1 MVWGMMFNFSIF
13 QAYKQ
18 LMKLFFFLLNLI
30 PFTLCAQ
37 PFSLELE
44 GTEALVADKFWGV
57 DTYNNVY
64 FSENNVFY
72 KIENEKTFQYQ
83 DLQLGDLESVDI
95 LNPLKV
101 LLFYKEAN
109 TVVLLDNRFN
119 EVKRINFN
127 VIPDYKTVDFARIS
141 KDNLLWIFNA
151 DLQQLELFDYDK
163 LTTQSTSLPL
173 KQNVLG
179 LKSNYNYAWVHH
191 PLGFSIY
198 TINASV
204 ADTIDLDKAEFFAV
218 YKNRLMVLADDYFEL
233 YTKGFNTKLMFEK
246 PKISFNQFYYNGE
259 NIYIYANDLMYT
271 YRIQTDK

>member
-1 MVWGMMFNFSIF
+1 MFNFSIF

-37 PFSLELE
+37 SFSLKLE
-44 GTEALVADKFWGV
+44 DTEALVADKFWGV

-72 KIENEKTFQYQ
+72 KIENEKIFQYQ

-127 VIPDYKTVDFARIS
+127 VISDYKTVDFARIS

-163 LTTQSTSLPL
+163 LTTQSSSLPL
-173 KQNVLG
+173 EQNVLG

-259 NIYIYANDLMYT
+259 NIYIYTNDLMYT
-271 YRIQTDK
+271 YRINIDK

>member
-1 MVWGMMFNFSIF
+1 
-13 QAYKQ
+13 
-18 LMKLFFFLLNLI
+18 MKLFFSLLNLI
-30 PFTLCAQ
+30 PFTLFAQ

-163 LTTQSTSLPL
+163 LTTQSSSLPL

-179 LKSNYNYAWVHH
+179 LKSNYNYAWIHH
-191 PLGFSIY
+191 PLGISTY
-198 TINASV
+198 TINASL
-204 ADTIDLDKAEFFAV
+204 ADTIDLDKAELFDL
-218 YKNRLMVLADDYFEL
+218 KQIILLL
-233 YTKGFNTKLMFEK
+233 FNKEINNDSMSESISKKIKSIKDGDEFEK
-246 PKISFNQFYYNGE
+246 SKLFYDFTLLYKGNEHIAANGVPSGKVFFS
-259 NIYIYANDLMYT
+259 YIKDLH
-271 YRIQTDK
+271 